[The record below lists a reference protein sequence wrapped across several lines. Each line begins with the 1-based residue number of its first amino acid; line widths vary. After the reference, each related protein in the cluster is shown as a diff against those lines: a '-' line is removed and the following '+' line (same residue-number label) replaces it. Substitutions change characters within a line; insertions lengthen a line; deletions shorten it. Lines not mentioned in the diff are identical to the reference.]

1 MYTVYRMESGMPDMI
16 IGVAKTTG
24 EAANMVEEDR
34 EWLGRTADYRWHYDD
49 GKPQKEAD
57 DGRKNIFS

>member
-34 EWLGRTADYRWHYDD
+34 EWLGRTADYRWHYEDKKHD
-49 GKPQKEAD
+49 TERND
-57 DGRKNIFS
+57 SRVS

>member
-34 EWLGRTADYRWHYDD
+34 EWLGRTADYRWHYEE
-49 GKPQKEAD
+49 GKRDTKRY
-57 DGRKNIFS
+57 GS